1 MRGGGAAADRGRLT
15 DLGERIEGRLRQRAT
30 ARLLIGEHRA
40 DGRRARRRRRR
51 GGDAGGAASV
61 VACIG
66 PDVVDGSDG
75 VTADHLK
82 RGIG

>member
-1 MRGGGAAADRGRLT
+1 MSGRTRDPWSGNIEPTDPGPVGAGG
-15 DLGERIEGRLRQRAT
+15 
-30 ARLLIGEHRA
+30 
-40 DGRRARRRRRR
+40 
-51 GGDAGGAASV
+51 AGGAASV